1 MSDKNPDF
9 YVKCE
14 GDIERVCQVFTG
26 WLRTN
31 DVNFDKLYRVRVPN
45 ERWAH
50 IFVDIY
56 SDYVS
61 NESLEEEAEANII
74 NIVFEVDETT
84 LTPEEFNTLKDL
96 SDEELLDALEDFI
109 TDLEDDTDDDDDD
122 EENND

>member
-31 DVNFDKLYRVRVPN
+31 DVNFDKLYRIRVPN
-45 ERWAH
+45 ERWATL
-50 IFVDIY
+50 FVDIY
-56 SDYVS
+56 ADYVS
-61 NESLEEEAEANII
+61 NESLEEEAESNII
-74 NIVFEVDETT
+74 NIVFEVDNTT
-84 LTPEEFNTLKDL
+84 LTPEEFNSLKDL
-96 SDEELLDALEDFI
+96 SDAELLDALEDFI
-109 TDLEDDTDDDDDD
+109 SDLEDDIDDDD